1 MLDWLLWMAM
11 SRLVRDRAR
20 VMVRDRARLMVGV
33 GVGVGVRVL
42 VYGDVSPHRV
52 GAQLE
57 HAQVLEALA
66 VLDLTRRDRLR
77 LHLVRVG
84 VRVGIRVRVR
94 VRVRIRVK
102 G

>member
-11 SRLVRDRAR
+11 SRLLRDRAS
-20 VMVRDRARLMVGV
+20 VMVRDRDRLMVRVRVAGR
-33 GVGVGVRVL
+33 VRVL

-77 LHLVRVG
+77 LHLVRV
-84 VRVGIRVRVR
+84 
-94 VRVRIRVK
+94 RVK

>member
-1 MLDWLLWMAM
+1 MAM
-11 SRLVRDRAR
+11 SRRIALERSLSTRR
-20 VMVRDRARLMVGV
+20 SYLPYIS
-33 GVGVGVRVL
+33 L
-42 VYGDVSPHRV
+42 YLPISPYISPHRV

>member
-11 SRLVRDRAR
+11 SRLLRDRAR

-52 GAQLE
+52 GEQLE
-57 HAQVLEALA
+57 HAQVISPLYLPISPYISLYLA
-66 VLDLTRRDRLR
+66 ASRWSAA
-77 LHLVRVG
+77 
-84 VRVGIRVRVR
+84 
-94 VRVRIRVK
+94 
-102 G
+102 

>member
-1 MLDWLLWMAM
+1 MLDWLLCMAM

-20 VMVRDRARLMVGV
+20 LMRRDRPRLMVRVRVRGR
-33 GVGVGVRVL
+33 VRVL

-66 VLDLTRRDRLR
+66 VLDLAIRDRLR
-77 LHLVRVG
+77 LHLVRV
-84 VRVGIRVRVR
+84 
-94 VRVRIRVK
+94 RVK